1 VVVVDK
7 TAPTVLAAGL
17 ELRLMNGRATLEAAD
32 IDYGSTDNC
41 GVASMTL
48 DKTVFT
54 CANVGTNKVTL
65 TVTDRSGN
73 VAKQTVD
80 VVVLADATC
89 GTIALGADKQLDAY
103 PNPVADQATI
113 AFRATQAGT
122 AQVKVFDQMGT
133 LVATLYNGAVEGDH
147 VYNVTL
153 NGAALPNGVYNC
165 QLVTNGKVT
174 NQRLVIT
181 K

>member
-1 VVVVDK
+1 
-7 TAPTVLAAGL
+7 
-17 ELRLMNGRATLEAAD
+17 
-32 IDYGSTDNC
+32 
-41 GVASMTL
+41 
-48 DKTVFT
+48 
-54 CANVGTNKVTL
+54 VGTNQVTL

-73 VAKQTVD
+73 VAKQTVE

-103 PNPVADQATI
+103 PNPAADQATV
-113 AFRATQAGT
+113 AFRATQAGS

-133 LVATLYNGAVEGDH
+133 LIATLYNGTVEADH

-153 NGAALPNGVYNC
+153 DGRSLPNGVYNC
-165 QLVTNGKVT
+165 QLVTNGKVV
-174 NQRLVIT
+174 NQRLLIT